1 MRIGLLLVCLAA
13 AGCTQQD
20 TARQP
25 VPEAYDYHAVP
36 HVIFYD
42 DGEPLALERGIFF
55 SPLDHETPDGALLEL
70 PFYRIPSSGET
81 SAPPLFLLAGG
92 PGNSYLDDFQ
102 RSDFLRWIEF
112 YREIGDIVI
121 LEQRGASEA
130 HPKPACDY
138 PVDLDPD
145 EPATIEVLSSLLR
158 DRALRCA
165 STWREAGLDLS
176 FFTIEQMARD
186 FDGLRAALGY
196 EQFNLKGGSFGS
208 QLGLTILRNHEESVH
223 RAILYGVEGLDH
235 TYDLPALANRQLD
248 KVTVEVGADPAL
260 GRLVPDFRQL
270 TRQVLDRLAA
280 EPARV
285 TLPDPESG
293 DPVKVAV
300 GAIDAQLILWSQ
312 PLLQGY
318 REGIAKAPALLLAA
332 AQGEFAPFAKAK
344 LEWLQH
350 SGEVNVMTYLVDCS
364 SGLTGERQALL
375 DETDPD
381 WVLHPSIIDYHLHAV
396 CPALD
401 VPDVG
406 NEFRRGKTI
415 ETPVL
420 LISGSL
426 DAFTPPEY
434 AERTIDDF
442 PAGHWLLA
450 DRGDHSGWRVLE
462 EFPALK
468 QAARDFLTG
477 EPLPEDFPSR
487 VEMPSIDFLLPE
499 MPAGEDPV
507 T

>member
-1 MRIGLLLVCLAA
+1 MRIRLLLVCLAV
-13 AGCTQQD
+13 AGCTQPDNAHQH
-20 TARQP
+20 
-25 VPEAYDYHAVP
+25 VPEAYDYHTVP

-42 DGEPLALERGIFF
+42 DGEPLTLERGIFF
-55 SPLDHETPDGALLEL
+55 PPLDHENPDGALLEM
-70 PFYRIPSSGET
+70 PFYRIRSSGEP

-92 PGNSYLDDFQ
+92 PGNSYFDDL
-102 RSDFLRWIEF
+102 RRPDFRQWIEF
-112 YREIGDIVI
+112 YREIGDVVV

-130 HPKPACDY
+130 HPKPTCDY
-138 PVDLDPD
+138 PADLDPD
-145 EPATIEVLSSLLR
+145 KPATIEVVSSLLR
-158 DRALRCA
+158 ERALRCA
-165 STWREAGLDLS
+165 ATWSEAGLDLS

-208 QLGLTILRNHEESVH
+208 QLGLTILRNHGDSVH

-260 GRLVPDFRQL
+260 GPLVPDFRQL
-270 TRQVLDRLAA
+270 TRQVLDGLAA

-285 TLPDPESG
+285 AVTDPESG
-293 DPVKVAV
+293 DPVEVAV
-300 GAIDAQLILWSQ
+300 GSIDAQLVLWSQ

-318 REGIAKAPALLLAA
+318 REGIARAPALLLAA
-332 AQGEFAPFAKAK
+332 SQGEFAPFAKAK
-344 LEWLQH
+344 LEWLQR
-350 SGEVNVMTYLVDCS
+350 SGEVNVMVYLVDCS

-381 WVLHPSIIDYHLHAV
+381 WVLDPAIIDYHLHAV
-396 CPALD
+396 CPALGMR
-401 VPDVG
+401 DVG
-406 NEFRRGKTI
+406 DEFRRGETI

-434 AERTIDDF
+434 AERTIEDF

-450 DRGDHSGWRVLE
+450 ERGDHSGWRVLD

-477 EPLPEDFPSR
+477 EPLPEDFPNR
-487 VEMPSIDFLLPE
+487 VEMPPRECLVPE
-499 MPAGEDPV
+499 MPAGEDPA